1 MSNGTESLRTGL
13 VAIIVGLGMAVIPAA
28 ALAGGGIVVT
38 STIQAAIDAAHPGDT
53 IVVPPGTY
61 HECPVV
67 DKDNITIH
75 GSTSAKIDATG
86 CDNGLTVGTGQIT
99 IDTDTGLPVCPP
111 ITIHGFTISGLT
123 IKNAEENGI
132 FIMGATNF
140 HVTLGKYIANHEYGI
155 FPRCSTNGLIDL
167 NLVDAAQVADD
178 AGIYVGVDDQVVV
191 EKNFVTGG
199 PIGIEIENTI
209 NTVVRNNVA
218 TGNTSGILVVVL
230 PGLPRASTDN
240 VLIEQNVITR
250 NNYPNPV
257 PPTDPD
263 DVALIPTGTGILN
276 VGGDRVVI
284 RNNVVTGN
292 NSVGIALV
300 DDPFAP
306 FDPRIDPLVNL
317 NKVQG
322 NVVLQN
328 GKSPDP
334 DRALTPGA
342 DLVYLSLSTDNCF
355 ANNFFKIDFPAGVAS
370 ALACP

>member
-1 MSNGTESLRTGL
+1 MTKGMGSLRAGL
-13 VAIIVGLGMAVIPAA
+13 LAIIVGLGIAAIPAA
-28 ALAGGGIVVT
+28 ALAGNVVVVT
-38 STIQAAIDAAHPGDT
+38 STIQAAINAANPGDT
-53 IVVPPGTY
+53 VVVPPGTY

-67 DKDNITIH
+67 DKDNITIQ
-75 GSTSAKIDATG
+75 GSTAAIVDGAG
-86 CDNGLTVGTGQIT
+86 CDNGITVGTGSIT
-99 IDTDTGLPVCPP
+99 TDPDSGLPVCPP
-111 ITIHGFTISGLT
+111 ITIHGFTIEGLT
-123 IKNAEENGI
+123 VRNADENGI

-140 HVTLGKYIANHEYGI
+140 HVTQGKYVANRAYGI
-155 FPRCSTNGLIDL
+155 FPRCSVHGLIDL
-167 NLVDAAQVADD
+167 NFVDAAQVAND
-178 AGIYVGVDDQVVV
+178 AGIYVGVDDDVTVA
-191 EKNFVTGG
+191 KNHVTGG

-209 NTVVRNNVA
+209 NTVVRDNKS
-218 TGNTSGILVVVL
+218 TGNTSGVLVVVL

-240 VLIEQNVITR
+240 VLIEKNVINK
-250 NNYPNPV
+250 NNYPNPI

-284 RNNVVTGN
+284 RDNVVNGN
-292 NSVGIALV
+292 DSVGIALV

-317 NKVQG
+317 NEVRG

-342 DLVYLSLSTDNCF
+342 DLVYLSLSLDNCF
-355 ANNFFKIDFPAGVAS
+355 KDNIYKIDFPAGVAS
-370 ALACP
+370 ALTCP